1 MADAPTAG
9 EGHLEA
15 VYGRVCDSYQ
25 AIDDFRMKLLG
36 LLPVATGTGVFLLLS
51 GKAELI
57 GTDNEEKVREAMGA
71 IGAFGCLF
79 TLGLFAFELF
89 GIKKCHY
96 LIEAGRRLERDLG
109 VRGQFRCRPFDAA
122 GFVNEPIA
130 SSVVYPV
137 SMAAWVF
144 LALVFVSGLWAALAA
159 FAVLVAGCVVTV
171 VGSRRI
177 GGTHEGEEQVLQA
190 LRRRNGLTVDQLST
204 ETGLETAWLARAVRR
219 LKVRGDLEND
229 GDVVSIT
236 PRRDDSSALDP
247 PKYAWHRAVS
257 RFERAP

>member
-1 MADAPTAG
+1 MADVRTSG
-9 EGHLEA
+9 TDELQA
-15 VYGRVCDSYQ
+15 VYARVCDSYQ
-25 AIDDFRMKLLG
+25 AIDDFRMRLLG

-57 GTDNEEKVREAMGA
+57 GTDDEETVQEAMGA

-137 SMAAWVF
+137 SMAAWLF

-159 FAVLVAGCVVTV
+159 FAVLVAGCAVTV

-177 GGTHEGEEQVLQA
+177 GTTHEREEQVLQA
-190 LRRRNGLTVDQLST
+190 LRRRGALTVDELST
-204 ETGLETAWLARAVRR
+204 ETRLGTAWLERAVRR
-219 LKVRGDLEND
+219 LKVRGDLERD
-229 GDVVSIT
+229 GGVVRIT
-236 PRRDDSSALDP
+236 PRRDEGSALDP
-247 PKYAWHRAVS
+247 PKSA
-257 RFERAP
+257 